1 MDEKV
6 KDAPK
11 KLLLDGS
18 LENQEEYTESVL
30 REILGDLYSN
40 QEVTD

>member
-11 KLLLDGS
+11 TLLLDGS
-18 LENQEEYTESVL
+18 LEKQEEYTESAL
-30 REILGDLYSN
+30 REILGDLYSK
-40 QEVTD
+40 QEAND